1 MNSKNLYTTPSS
13 SSTTLF
19 LAVFFSTL
27 ISLLA
32 SFATIAAED
41 EAVSIS
47 ASTQWINELGSVL
60 TITTI
65 DSTGL
70 LTGNYVNKA
79 AGYPCKDTAY
89 PVTGWV
95 DGTAIIFNTL
105 WINSTESCNSI
116 TAWTGFY
123 YNNQISTL
131 WQLVEDGATTVSQI
145 SSGSDTF
152 TQKTNI
158 AVTAKVQK

>member
-1 MNSKNLYTTPSS
+1 MNSKNLSTQRRSS
-13 SSTTLF
+13 P
-19 LAVFFSTL
+19 STL
-27 ISLLA
+27 ILSVFISTFISLLA
-32 SFATIAAED
+32 SVSTFAEKNDTVA
-41 EAVSIS
+41 IS
-47 ASTQWINELGSVL
+47 ANTQWSNQLGSTL

-70 LTGNYVNKA
+70 LTGSYVNKA
-79 AGYPCKDTAY
+79 AGYPCQDTAY

-95 DGTAIIFNTL
+95 DGTAIVFNTL

-123 YNNQISTL
+123 YNEEISTL
-131 WQLVEDGATTVSQI
+131 WQLVSDGATSTSEI

-152 TQKTNI
+152 TQESSTSALPKL
-158 AVTAKVQK
+158 KK

>member
-70 LTGNYVNKA
+70 LNWEL
-79 AGYPCKDTAY
+79 CEQS
-89 PVTGWV
+89 GW
-95 DGTAIIFNTL
+95 L
-105 WINSTESCNSI
+105 S
-116 TAWTGFY
+116 
-123 YNNQISTL
+123 L
-131 WQLVEDGATTVSQI
+131 
-145 SSGSDTF
+145 
-152 TQKTNI
+152 
-158 AVTAKVQK
+158 

>member
-1 MNSKNLYTTPSS
+1 MNSTNLFITRNSS
-13 SSTTLF
+13 PITLF
-19 LAVFFSTL
+19 LAVLFSTL

-32 SFATIAAED
+32 SFSAIAAKD
-41 EAVSIS
+41 ETLSIS
-47 ASTQWINELGSVL
+47 ANTQWINELGSVL
-60 TITTI
+60 TINTI

-70 LTGNYVNKA
+70 LTGSYVNKA

-95 DGTAIIFNTL
+95 DGTAITFNTL

-123 YNNQISTL
+123 YNNQINTL
-131 WQLVEDGATTVSQI
+131 WQLVEDGATSTSQI
-145 SSGSDTF
+145 SSGSDAF
-152 TQKTNI
+152 TQKTS
-158 AVTAKVQK
+158 AVVAPKIQK

>member
-47 ASTQWINELGSVL
+47 ANTQWINELGSVL

-131 WQLVEDGATTVSQI
+131 WQLVEDGATAVSQI

>member
-32 SFATIAAED
+32 SFATIAAEN

-131 WQLVEDGATTVSQI
+131 WQLVEDGATAVSQI

>member
-131 WQLVEDGATTVSQI
+131 WQLVEDGATAVSQI

>member
-1 MNSKNLYTTPSS
+1 MNNTTLSTTRSASP
-13 SSTTLF
+13 TTLF

-27 ISLLA
+27 ISMLA
-32 SFATIAAED
+32 SFSAIAAED
-41 EAVSIS
+41 ETVSIS
-47 ASTQWINELGSVL
+47 ANTQWINELGSVL
-60 TITTI
+60 TITGI

-79 AGYPCKDTAY
+79 AGYPCQDTAY

-95 DGTAIIFNTL
+95 DGTAITFNTL

-131 WQLVEDGATTVSQI
+131 WQLVEDGATATSQI
-145 SSGSDTF
+145 SSGSDAF
-152 TQKTNI
+152 TQKTS
-158 AVTAKVQK
+158 AVVAPKIQK